1 MRGNKTVSLMRIIK
15 RYCKMKYRRK
25 DYLNFLNAE
34 FEKNKNDFE
43 QLINTKAIEL
53 KSQGK
58 VFTGPFVKMDN
69 DMAIFK
75 IRETEKMPLKNSFWT
90 AVYLNGDMAKY
101 RNWGDSSWAYICQN
115 FQRDFSD
122 AHCVWL
128 SKANEPGFCLI
139 GINQLSCG
147 FAKLIEQEKPLIAFG
162 PQMPPLEYLL
172 NLREIVADSRF
183 NDVNKILDYEEVKEN
198 LWTPL
203 ILSKEKDMNNL
214 VLEDFKS
221 SNCIAIQGPPG
232 TGKTFRMAKLTAL
245 LLERNKSVLVTAL
258 TNRALMELAEKKD
271 LKPYIEKGKVS
282 KTSLTVDESMEL
294 PGLLAVEGNNCFP
307 TNGSL
312 TLASF
317 YVSSRWA
324 LKADDVPFDYVLM
337 DEASQALLP
346 MIAATFKLGKK
357 LIWIGDQQQL
367 PPVVKINED
376 IINRFG
382 WSDMINGF
390 NTLCSNFKYPSY
402 FLNDTFR
409 LTKRGAEFTSLFY
422 DNCLRSVSEEQ
433 TTPIQMQQL
442 NSNGGPSLLLFKFE
456 IGKKTS
462 RTINDAVLKTVL
474 DILQK
479 APKAKIAV
487 LSKFHDTINGIQKCF
502 VLRLPGYEKNK
513 DLLVATVDSVQ
524 GLTVDYCVFVIPDS
538 STRYSLDDNLF
549 NVATSRA
556 KYCTVIIAYEDILSS
571 NMSGKIKKFLQKA

>member
-1 MRGNKTVSLMRIIK
+1 
-15 RYCKMKYRRK
+15 
-25 DYLNFLNAE
+25 
-34 FEKNKNDFE
+34 
-43 QLINTKAIEL
+43 
-53 KSQGK
+53 
-58 VFTGPFVKMDN
+58 
-69 DMAIFK
+69 
-75 IRETEKMPLKNSFWT
+75 
-90 AVYLNGDMAKY
+90 
-101 RNWGDSSWAYICQN
+101 
-115 FQRDFSD
+115 
-122 AHCVWL
+122 
-128 SKANEPGFCLI
+128 
-139 GINQLSCG
+139 
-147 FAKLIEQEKPLIAFG
+147 
-162 PQMPPLEYLL
+162 MPPLEYLL
-172 NLREIVADSRF
+172 NLRDIAADSSF
-183 NDVNKILDYEEVKEN
+183 NDVNKILDYEEVKGN
-198 LWTPL
+198 LWAPQ
-203 ILSKEKDMNNL
+203 IISKEKDMNNL
-214 VLEDFKS
+214 VLEDFKY

-245 LLERNKSVLVTAL
+245 LLELNKSVLVTAL

-294 PGLLAVEGNNCFP
+294 PGLLPVDGNSCLP

-324 LKADDVPFDYVLM
+324 LKADEVPYDYVLM

-346 MIAATFKLGKK
+346 MIAASFKLGKK

-409 LTKRGAEFTSLFY
+409 LTKRGADFTSLFY
-422 DNCLRSVSEEQ
+422 NNCLRSVSEEQ
-433 TTPIQMQQL
+433 TIPIQMQQM
-442 NSNGGPSLLLFKFE
+442 NSDGGPSLLLFKFE

-462 RTINDAVLKTVL
+462 RTINDTVLKIVSN
-474 DILQK
+474 ILQK

-487 LSKFHDTINGIQKCF
+487 LSKFNDTVNGIQKCF
-502 VLRLPGYEKNK
+502 VLKLPGYEKNK

-524 GLTVDYCVFVIPDS
+524 GLTVDYCVFVIPDA
-538 STRYSLDDNLF
+538 STRFSLDDNLF

-556 KYCTVIIAYEDILSS
+556 KYCTIIIAYENILSF
-571 NMSGKIKKFLQKA
+571 NMSEKIRKFLAKLQNKKRKD